1 MPMPDLTHYEIL
13 DLEVTATLEQITESY
28 RLHTAAWHPDRHTI
42 SNKQRAEE
50 KMKQINEAYRV
61 LSNATS
67 RRQYDAALRKKN
79 VPEVVAVKPAPPP
92 PSNPIQVPGT
102 GVQLESDIYDKIA
115 LLLARGQTP
124 IAAQE
129 LAKDMPNLN
138 NAKVWE
144 VLDCIKARR
153 FRR

>member
-1 MPMPDLTHYEIL
+1 MPERTYYEIL
-13 DLEVTATLEQITESY
+13 DLEATATLEEITESY
-28 RLHTAAWHPDRHTI
+28 RLHTAAWHPDRHTV
-42 SNKQRAEE
+42 SNKQRAED

-61 LSNATS
+61 LSNATL
-67 RRQYDAALRKKN
+67 RRQYDAALRKKS
-79 VPEVVAVKPAPPP
+79 VVEVAEVKPAPAPV
-92 PSNPIQVPGT
+92 SNPVQVPGT

-124 IAAQE
+124 VAAQE
-129 LAKDMPNLN
+129 LAKDMPNIS